1 MASLCIAC
9 ALGAATGLLLT
20 ACASPLDS
28 PRADRQPG
36 AHTRP
41 AGSESVPASAY
52 RSGGAEA
59 GPALGEADSA
69 EDFVR
74 YALYHSPEVERA
86 YQAWRAAVERLPQV
100 RALPDPRAD
109 FEYDFRSDEAMIG
122 AMQEFPWPGTL
133 RGREE
138 AAARG
143 AASAWRAFEAVRLEV
158 AERVTIAVHET
169 AYLDAAIGITRENL
183 DLLASLEQV
192 IRARYRVGTGSH
204 PELIRAQVELG
215 ELEDRLAAL
224 VALRPAIVAE
234 LNAALNRPMDAEVR
248 AMGRIPGRVVRESA
262 VALAGVARGANSD
275 LLALDERVEEQ
286 RRLEGVARLEGMPG
300 FGVGVEYTILE
311 NDMGGGLDGDPVK
324 LRAGMSIP
332 LWREKYDA
340 GVREAM
346 ARRLAISHER
356 EGEANR
362 VSAGVARAWFEHTDA
377 HRRVGLY
384 ERTLIP
390 KAEESLRASLAG
402 FRAGETSFLDLLD
415 TERTLLEFAMSA
427 ERARADRG
435 IALAK
440 LNRLVG
446 SMIPTDPADQPTED
460 EP

>member
-1 MASLCIAC
+1 MAPRCIAF
-9 ALGAATGLLLT
+9 GVATALLLT
-20 ACASPLDS
+20 ACASPLDP
-28 PRADRQPG
+28 PRARRHPG
-36 AHTRP
+36 ERTRP
-41 AGSESVPASAY
+41 RGSEAVPASAY
-52 RSGGAEA
+52 RPVGADAPPTLGGA
-59 GPALGEADSA
+59 DSP

-74 YALYHSPEVERA
+74 YALFHSPEVERA
-86 YQAWRAAVERLPQV
+86 YQAWRAAAERLPQV

-133 RGREE
+133 KRREA

-143 AASAWRAFEAVRLEV
+143 AVSAWREFESARLAV

-169 AYLDAAIGITRENL
+169 AFLDAAIGITREKL

-224 VALRPAIVAE
+224 LASRPALVAE
-234 LNAALNRPMDAEVR
+234 LNAALNRPTDSEVG
-248 AMGRIPGRVVRESA
+248 AIGRLPGRVVRESA
-262 VALAGVARGANSD
+262 AGLAGVARWANAD

-286 RRLEGVARLEGMPG
+286 RRLEGVARLEGLPG
-300 FGVGVEYTILE
+300 FGAGVEYTILE
-311 NDMGGGLDGDPVK
+311 NEMGGGLDGDPVT
-324 LRAGMSIP
+324 LRVGMTIP

-340 GVREAM
+340 AVREAM

-356 EGEANR
+356 EGQANR
-362 VSAGVARAWFEHTDA
+362 VSAEVSRAWFEHTDA

-390 KAEESLRASLAG
+390 KAEESLRASLVG
-402 FRAGETSFLDLLD
+402 FRAGDTSFLDLLD

-427 ERARADRG
+427 ERARADRA

-446 SMIPTDPADQPTED
+446 TAIPTDPADEPTED